1 MVYDNT
7 CEVIMVT
14 KLTLTM
20 DKATIERAKEYA
32 QRKNKS
38 VSLIVAEYLQRI
50 STTGSLLNTF
60 MLDVSNLDTPKL
72 HSPITDSLAGFIP
85 DDGRD
90 YREMLDEARMER
102 LRQKGFDL
110 PPASPRTWGEACL
123 KRSL

>member
-1 MVYDNT
+1 MPYDNT
-7 CEVIMVT
+7 CEAIVVT
-14 KLTLTM
+14 KLTWTM

-38 VSLIVAEYLQRI
+38 VSMIVAEYLQRI
-50 STTGSLLNTF
+50 SATDLNTF
-60 MLDVSNLDTPKL
+60 SPDTSNL

-102 LRQKGFDL
+102 LRQKGYDL
-110 PPASPRTWGEACL
+110 PPSQPGGNRA
-123 KRSL
+123 

>member
-1 MVYDNT
+1 
-7 CEVIMVT
+7 MVT

-38 VSLIVAEYLQRI
+38 VSMIVAEYLQRI
-50 STTGSLLNTF
+50 STTDSPLNT
-60 MLDVSNLDTPKL
+60 SNLETFNL
-72 HSPITDSLAGFIP
+72 YSPITDSLAGFSP

-102 LRQKGFDL
+102 LKQKGFDL
-110 PPASPRTWGEACL
+110 PPANR
-123 KRSL
+123 

>member
-1 MVYDNT
+1 
-7 CEVIMVT
+7 MVT

-20 DKATIERAKEYA
+20 DKATIEQAKEYA

-38 VSLIVAEYLQRI
+38 VSVIVAEYLQRI
-50 STTGSLLNTF
+50 STTGSLLNT
-60 MLDVSNLDTPKL
+60 SNLDTSNL

-102 LRQKGFDL
+102 LKQKGFD
-110 PPASPRTWGEACL
+110 PPTAQNHA
-123 KRSL
+123 

>member
-1 MVYDNT
+1 
-7 CEVIMVT
+7 MVT

-38 VSLIVAEYLQRI
+38 VSMIVAEYLQRI
-50 STTGSLLNTF
+50 SATGSLLNTP
-60 MLDVSNLDTPKL
+60 SLDTSNL

-102 LRQKGFDL
+102 LQQKGYDL
-110 PPASPRTWGEACL
+110 PL
-123 KRSL
+123 